1 MRFLFKAFLIVFL
14 SAFIGL
20 GGYELR
26 SRYQDHGLVLEEPL
40 TNRAVALRDSGQLAE
55 ARMLAGFVL
64 EHPLSGD
71 VQLAGQLSS
80 EIEESL
86 ASTASKL
93 KRFGKGAV
101 SGEVT
106 DMASL
111 LGSLSLDL
119 FVIGDIRDLAVQGWK
134 QVQYDNGD
142 ELIMILSGIGLA
154 TTLAP
159 QIDWAPALMKSFKRT
174 GSLTKPFIRSLK
186 TTGRQAIKTGEYG
199 KLKGVVTGFGN
210 AARHIGPGPLR
221 GVMKNVDKAGDL
233 RKVGKAAKRDPKATY
248 VLTTIFGKNGVKK
261 ISHNGGNI
269 RKLAGTVKV
278 ASRLAKISKKSIG
291 IVPTMWL
298 LMAIGL
304 ASTLLAGT
312 MLLPKKKKRLLWA

>member
-1 MRFLFKAFLIVFL
+1 MRFLLKTFLVVLL
-14 SAFIGL
+14 SGFIGL
-20 GGYELR
+20 SGYELR
-26 SRYQDHGLVLEEPL
+26 SRNLDNDLVLEEPL
-40 TNRAVALRDSGQLAE
+40 TNRAIVLRDSGQLAE
-55 ARMLAGFVL
+55 AQMLAGFVL
-64 EHPLSGD
+64 EHPQSGD
-71 VQLAGQLSS
+71 VQIAEQLST
-80 EIEESL
+80 EIDESL
-86 ASTASKL
+86 SSTASKL
-93 KRFGKGAV
+93 KRFGAGAV

-106 DMASL
+106 DTTSL

-134 QVQYDNGD
+134 QVRYDNGD

-159 QIDWAPALMKSFKRT
+159 HIDWAPALMKSFKRT
-174 GSLTKPFIRSLK
+174 GSLTKPFVRSLK
-186 TTGRQAIKTGEYG
+186 TTGRQAVKTGDYG

-210 AARHIGPGPLR
+210 TARHIGPGPLR

-278 ASRLAKISKKSIG
+278 ASRFAKISKKSIG

-298 LMAIGL
+298 LMAAAL

-312 MLLPKKKKRLLWA
+312 LLIRKKKKRLLWA